1 MGAEPVAT
9 FRLDVKYTHAAAAL
23 VQSGVETV
31 LIKGPAFDQLLFE
44 GRRVRGYRDIDLLVD
59 PAQLPAAEEGLSR
72 LGFRRAREG
81 SVWRRLGVRIA
92 IGAGALRAEQATPW
106 IRDDD
111 RFVVDL
117 HHTLPEVRA
126 SAEETWRALR
136 AHRSSITVVDAPAET
151 LDRSASAL
159 LIALHAAHH
168 GPRWNRARE
177 DLERACVV
185 LDRDCWLAAA
195 QLARD
200 LRADAA
206 MGIGLATTSAGRAI
220 AGELGLPTAAP
231 LARRLAWTG
240 IAWLD
245 RRRSPV

>member
-9 FRLDVKYTHAAAAL
+9 FRLDVKYTHVAAAL
-23 VQSGVETV
+23 QQAGVETV
-31 LIKGPAFDQLLFE
+31 LLKGPAFDQLLFE
-44 GRRVRGYRDIDLLVD
+44 GKRARGYRDIDLLVD
-59 PAQLPAAEEGLSR
+59 PARLPAAEQGLGR
-72 LGFRRAREG
+72 LGFRRATED
-81 SVWRRLGVRIA
+81 SVWRGLGVRIA
-92 IGAGALRAEQATPW
+92 IAAGALRAEQATAW

-126 SAEETWRALR
+126 SAEETWRVLR

-151 LDRSASAL
+151 LDRTASAL

-185 LDRDCWLAAA
+185 LERDCWLAAA
-195 QLARD
+195 RLAHD
-200 LRADAA
+200 LRAGAA

-220 AGELGLPTAAP
+220 AGELGLPTSVP
-231 LARRLAWTG
+231 VARRVAWAG
-240 IAWLD
+240 IAWLQ
-245 RRRSPV
+245 RRRSPI